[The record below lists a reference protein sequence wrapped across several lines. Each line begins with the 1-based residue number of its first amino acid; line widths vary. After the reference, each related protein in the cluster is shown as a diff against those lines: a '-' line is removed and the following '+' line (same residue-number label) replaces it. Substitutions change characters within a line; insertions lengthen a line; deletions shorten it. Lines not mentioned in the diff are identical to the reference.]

1 MSEKVNDISQMPGG
15 EGGEQNQVV
24 DPAPQPETLAEA
36 FSALREAG
44 KQSAPS
50 SVEDGEGEQP
60 ESAAGDEDLGGSE
73 PEPAGS
79 QEPVAA
85 SGGSDEGEADTI
97 ESFDPNPAR
106 RALLQQANQYAQQSV
121 QQMFS
126 QQGVKLMDIS
136 DLYERDERS
145 GRVVFRNPDD
155 PDRPFNSRFEAQQFC
170 DSINKQ
176 INTRFQQEIRKAQ
189 QQAIQSMAPQ
199 FALLEYA
206 PTYQAMSKDEK
217 EIFDMLIDP
226 YALTDNNGNVIGFN
240 CNLQAMGN
248 QAKAFAQKFGSKQPA
263 PAQAAAA
270 PAQKKNKPT
279 TPALDIPSGA
289 SGAGEDD
296 QPKTMAEAFAKINEL
311 KKKGNK
317 R

>member
-1 MSEKVNDISQMPGG
+1 MSEEVNDISQMPGG
-15 EGGEQNQVV
+15 EGGEPGQVV

-44 KQSAPS
+44 KQGAPG
-50 SVEDGEGEQP
+50 SVGDGEEEPG
-60 ESAAGDEDLGGSE
+60 STAGDEDLGGLE

-79 QEPVAA
+79 QEPAA
-85 SGGSDEGEADTI
+85 ADRGDDEDEGSI

-126 QQGVKLMDIS
+126 NQGVRLMDIS
-136 DLYERDERS
+136 DLYERDERT

-155 PDRPFNSRFEAQQFC
+155 PDRPFSSRFEAQQFC

-176 INTRFQQEIRKAQ
+176 INTRFQQEVRKAQ
-189 QQAIQSMAPQ
+189 QQAVQSMAPQ

-226 YALTDNNGNVIGFN
+226 YAIADDNGNVIGFN

-248 QAKAFAQKFGSKQPA
+248 QAKMFAQKFGSKQPA
-263 PAQAAAA
+263 SAQGAAA

-296 QPKTMAEAFAKINEL
+296 EPKTMAEAFAKINEL
-311 KKKGNK
+311 KRKGNK